1 VVGKKPLLTKN
12 MLQNLDIRQETDPT
26 NPAKDYIRQI
36 LDKLVIDYQQTR
48 SERIQI
54 ALWEEEKDFSL
65 LGIIEMLTDEIRGYS
80 LQTISSYNLENS
92 QEILSDLQKIKLFEI
107 PYVADWYFSLE
118 FDFPRIKNYLETLNY
133 LRLLVIEY
141 LHDNIAKIC
150 FS

>member
-1 VVGKKPLLTKN
+1 

-26 NPAKDYIRQI
+26 NPSKAYIFQI

-54 ALWEEEKDFSL
+54 ALWEKEKDFSL

-80 LQTISSYNLENS
+80 LQSISSYNLENS

-107 PYVADWYFSLE
+107 LYVADWYFSLE

-141 LHDNIAKIC
+141 LLDNITKIC
-150 FS
+150 FSKE

>member
-1 VVGKKPLLTKN
+1 

-141 LHDNIAKIC
+141 LLDNITKIC
-150 FS
+150 FSKE

>member
-1 VVGKKPLLTKN
+1 

>member
-1 VVGKKPLLTKN
+1 
-12 MLQNLDIRQETDPT
+12 MLQNLDIKQKTDPT
-26 NPAKDYIRQI
+26 NPAKAYIFQI

-80 LQTISSYNLENS
+80 LQSISSYNLENS

-141 LHDNIAKIC
+141 LLDNITKIC
-150 FS
+150 FSKE

>member
-1 VVGKKPLLTKN
+1 
-12 MLQNLDIRQETDPT
+12 MLQNLDVKQKNEQN
-26 NPAKDYIRQI
+26 NPAKAYIRQI
-36 LDKLVIDYQQTR
+36 LDQLVTDYQQTQ

-54 ALWEEEKDFSL
+54 ALWEEDKDFSL

-80 LQTISSYNLENS
+80 LQSISSDNLENF
-92 QEILSDLQKIKLFEI
+92 QEILINLQKIKLFEI

-150 FS
+150 FSQE

>member
-1 VVGKKPLLTKN
+1 
-12 MLQNLDIRQETDPT
+12 MLQNLDIKQETDPT
-26 NPAKDYIRQI
+26 NPAKAYIFQI

-80 LQTISSYNLENS
+80 LQSISSYNLENS

-141 LHDNIAKIC
+141 LLDNITKIC
-150 FS
+150 FSKE

>member
-1 VVGKKPLLTKN
+1 
-12 MLQNLDIRQETDPT
+12 MLQNLDIKQKTDPT
-26 NPAKDYIRQI
+26 NPAKNYIRQI
-36 LDKLVIDYQQTR
+36 LNQLVTDYQQTR

-65 LGIIEMLTDEIRGYS
+65 LGIIEILTDEIRGYS
-80 LQTISSYNLENS
+80 LQSISSDNPENF
-92 QEILSDLQKIKLFEI
+92 QEILSNLQKIKLFEI

-141 LHDNIAKIC
+141 LLDNITTIC
-150 FS
+150 FSKD

>member
-1 VVGKKPLLTKN
+1 
-12 MLQNLDIRQETDPT
+12 MLQNLDIKQKTDPT
-26 NPAKDYIRQI
+26 NPAKAYIFQI
-36 LDKLVIDYQQTR
+36 LDKLVTDYQQTR

-54 ALWEEEKDFSL
+54 ALWEEEKNFSL

-80 LQTISSYNLENS
+80 LQSISSYNLENS

-141 LHDNIAKIC
+141 LLDNITKIC
-150 FS
+150 FSKE